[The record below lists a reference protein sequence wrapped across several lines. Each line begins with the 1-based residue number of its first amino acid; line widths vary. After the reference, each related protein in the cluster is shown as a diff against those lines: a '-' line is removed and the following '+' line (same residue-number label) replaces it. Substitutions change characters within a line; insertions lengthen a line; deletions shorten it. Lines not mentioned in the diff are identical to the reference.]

1 MKFFF
6 VLLNACCD
14 FDEDTKVK
22 NAGTANIQAEDIG
35 LIFDWWPL
43 DDLFTSH
50 PEIFCTERLKYLLSA
65 HHLPFSGLT
74 FEEVKRIHTGSNWEE
89 NYPKARPGNYWH
101 IRVHGTPLLD
111 DFGTWSEKR
120 YLVVSERAI
129 NFLFL
134 NHVTDMMGGEI
145 NMDIAEYF
153 SIYEKLL
160 ESNNYQTLPPRIFDL
175 IRLVEVLKYS
185 SKSDISLT

>member
-22 NAGTANIQAEDIG
+22 
-35 LIFDWWPL
+35 
-43 DDLFTSH
+43 
-50 PEIFCTERLKYLLSA
+50 
-65 HHLPFSGLT
+65 
-74 FEEVKRIHTGSNWEE
+74 
-89 NYPKARPGNYWH
+89 
-101 IRVHGTPLLD
+101 
-111 DFGTWSEKR
+111 SEKR

-160 ESNNYQTLPPRIFDL
+160 KSNNYQTLPPRIFDL
-175 IRLVEVLKYS
+175 IRLIEE
-185 SKSDISLT
+185 